1 MPFMRNGKRDYKR
14 ENELYNSKPEQ
25 KKNRAARNKAR
36 AMMAAK
42 GKVRK
47 GDGKDVAHKKALSK
61 SGLNVLSNL
70 AVESASSNRSFSK
83 DKNSRMISE
92 KSKRERKR

>member
-1 MPFMRNGKRDYKR
+1 MRNGKRDYKR

-47 GDGKDVAHKKALSK
+47 GDGKDIAHKKALSK

-70 AVESASSNRSFSK
+70 SVQSASENRSFARTKTSK
-83 DKNSRMISE
+83 LKSE
-92 KSKRERKR
+92 TSKREKK